1 MANRAIGKAAL
12 RSECASGFMEFCE
25 ISAKFRAAPIA
36 ICKGCANAC
45 KELMNRMNESN
56 ESVLVVGAGR
66 IGSRVV
72 RMLRA
77 QGVDVVATT
86 AQTTTRRCLEHV
98 GARVISWHWTAGA
111 SWQALIDARC
121 SQWLVTVPPRGGMEA
136 AQAFHEGLHKAAKAG
151 DVRRV
156 IWTSSTA
163 VYPEI
168 GGRFD
173 ETDAVHRLSKHS
185 KADMLALEE
194 VHRAPALEL
203 GTRPAFTALRLG
215 GLFDQEAHP
224 WRAVVRQGQIHQA
237 GGTVQWV
244 HMEDAARACVFALR
258 NTDALQDVTWNVVCP
273 VASTRGELWQGPGA
287 EADLPRTGGGEP
299 REVLSTRLQSA
310 GFEFE
315 VRSAAEWVSNHSFP
329 HERVTWE
336 GPCGL
341 NHASVVRPPR
351 WWVMGDEAVCG
362 RLLMIHGYKG
372 FRTWGN
378 WEGVAESL
386 AACGW
391 EVIRM
396 DFSHNGHV
404 PPYDDLCVDAEAW
417 SQNRLHME
425 AEEVTAALE
434 RMHHDGKPVGVLGH
448 SRGGAAAVLG
458 AREAERRGVAVRA
471 AVLWAPVSDHFA
483 RFPQGEALATWR
495 ATDRLEVRNAR
506 TGQVLV
512 HPYAFCT
519 EAFDRSADLDIL
531 GAARQ
536 LGCPVTVV
544 HGDRDEAV
552 HHAEGRAVAKAAPNG
567 VFRLVSGGDHVFGM
581 RHPWPRESAWPNP
594 LRQAVSCTRQALQAP

>member
-1 MANRAIGKAAL
+1 
-12 RSECASGFMEFCE
+12 MEFCE

-36 ICKGCANAC
+36 FSKGCANAC
-45 KELMNRMNESN
+45 KELMNRMNEPK

-66 IGSRVV
+66 VGSRVV

-77 QGVDVVATT
+77 EGVDVVATT

-98 GARVISWHWTAGA
+98 GARVISWHWTADA
-111 SWQALIDARC
+111 SWKALMDARC

-136 AQAFHEGLHKAAKAG
+136 AQAFHEDLRKAAQAAG
-151 DVRRV
+151 VRRL

-163 VYPEI
+163 VYSEER
-168 GGRFD
+168 GCHD
-173 ETDAVHRLSKHS
+173 EADAVHRVSKHS
-185 KADMLALEE
+185 KVDMLALEQ
-194 VHRAPALEL
+194 VHRTPSSETA
-203 GTRPAFTALRLG
+203 TRPAFTALRFG

-224 WRAVVRQGQIHQA
+224 WRAVVRQGQIHDA
-237 GGTVQWV
+237 DGTVQWV
-244 HMEDAARACVFALR
+244 HLADAARACVFALQHS
-258 NTDALQDVTWNVVCP
+258 NSLQNVTWNVVCP
-273 VASTRGELWQGPGA
+273 VPSTRGELWQGPGA
-287 EADLPRTGGGEP
+287 EADLPRKGGGER
-299 REVLSTRLQSA
+299 REVSSTRLQSA
-310 GFEFE
+310 GFEFR
-315 VRSAAEWVSNHSFP
+315 VRSAAEWVSSHSFP

-336 GPCGL
+336 GPYGL
-341 NHASVVRPPR
+341 NHASLVRPPR
-351 WWVMGDEAVCG
+351 WWVKGDEAVRG
-362 RLLMIHGYKG
+362 RLLMVHGYKG

-425 AEEVTAALE
+425 AEEVTSALE

-448 SRGGAAAVLG
+448 SRGGAAALLG
-458 AREAERRGVAVRA
+458 ARDAERRGVAVRA

-483 RFPQGEALATWR
+483 RFPQGEALAAWR
-495 ATDRLEVRNAR
+495 ETDRLEVRNAR

-519 EAFDRSADLDIL
+519 EALDRTADLDIL
-531 GAARQ
+531 RAAQQ
-536 LGCPVTVV
+536 LVCPVTVV
-544 HGDRDEAV
+544 HGDCDEAV
-552 HHAEGRAVAKAAPNG
+552 NQAEGRAVAKAAPNG
-567 VFRLVSGGDHVFGM
+567 VFRLVSGGNHVFGM
-581 RHPWPRESAWPNP
+581 RHPWPKGMPWSEP
-594 LRQAVSCTRQALQAP
+594 LRQAVSFTQQALRTS